1 MPTSQILISIS
12 RTQLI
17 ISISYLKAIV
27 NKERN
32 VIMWCFLLS
41 VFLSNVAGPVLSPL
55 LRQVAEKDQIAAK
68 TLFEQ
73 PHFRQITIISLKVR
87 WRSCHGHTGYLA
99 PLSRKTMCL
108 LHLKAPPFLLSN
120 IHQKTS
126 VRPYQYGTLL
136 TVDATYL
143 FKPDS

>member
-1 MPTSQILISIS
+1 MPSSQILISIS
-12 RTQLI
+12 RTQVI
-17 ISISYLKAIV
+17 IFISYLKAIV
-27 NKERN
+27 NTTLSHLFL
-32 VIMWCFLLS
+32 CFLLS

-55 LRQVAEKDQIAAK
+55 LRQVAEKDQIAVK

-87 WRSCHGHTGYLA
+87 WLSCHGHTGYLA

-120 IHQKTS
+120 IRQKTS
-126 VRPYQYGTLL
+126 VRPHQHGTLL